1 MQETSE
7 KSVAMYGVVPA
18 SKIIGETVVNRQG
31 ENVGKIHELVIDA
44 RKNRV
49 AYAVLSFGGFL
60 GMGNKLFAMP
70 WEAFEF
76 SATEHKLIL
85 NVEKEKLKTAPGF
98 EKDDKWLD
106 FSDTL
111 LIGPRGDRAFL
122 SHRRSKIISQGK
134 EGMYFGYMVAAGCS
148 LWLLFIAFLWQHFL

>member
-18 SKIIGETVVNRQG
+18 SKIIGESVINRQG
-31 ENVGKIHELVIDA
+31 ENVGKIQELLIDA
-44 RKNRV
+44 KKNRV

-76 SATEHKLIL
+76 SATENKLIL
-85 NVEKEKLKTAPGF
+85 NVDKEKLKTAPGF
-98 EKDDKWLD
+98 DQDAKWPD
-106 FSDTL
+106 FA
-111 LIGPRGDRAFL
+111 DRTWG
-122 SHRRSKIISQGK
+122 SSIYK
-134 EGMYFGYMVAAGCS
+134 YYGYEPY
-148 LWLLFIAFLWQHFL
+148 WKP